1 MYRVLLESIDKK
13 VTVSLKYINLDDI
26 LEQKL
31 VQIDKNLNELLWQ
44 T

>member
-1 MYRVLLESIDKK
+1 MYRVHLESIDKK

-31 VQIDKNLNELLWQ
+31 V
-44 T
+44 

>member
-31 VQIDKNLNELLWQ
+31 V
-44 T
+44 